1 MAKAKKLPSGN
12 WNVQV
17 FVGLDENGKKIRK
30 SFTAP
35 TRKEAEF
42 LAAEFQARHKE
53 IARDKSAMTL
63 SEGIDK
69 YIEFKGNT
77 LSPSTI
83 SGYRIIQRNA
93 FPQIMSIKMNELNIG
108 TIQAAINKEVNQ
120 KSPKTIA
127 NELSL
132 IKSVIKMY
140 APYLSLN
147 GLTLPQKEKFEAQQ
161 LTLSETIT
169 LFKAIGKSLTNTL
182 YLYCLQCAAA

>member
-132 IKSVIKMY
+132 IKSVVTY
-140 APYLSLN
+140 SPRLR
-147 GLTLPQKEKFEAQQ
+147 
-161 LTLSETIT
+161 
-169 LFKAIGKSLTNTL
+169 
-182 YLYCLQCAAA
+182 